1 MHMNIRWLLGA
12 LTDLDEIY
20 IAIRPDNPPAAE
32 HVLAEIRAA
41 VRRLPEMPNLG
52 RVGRWARTRE
62 LVLPPSYIVAYRLTD
77 EAIEIIAVRHVAREW
92 PDEPAA

>member
-1 MHMNIRWLLGA
+1 MNIRWLLGA

-20 IAIRPDNPPAAE
+20 TAIKADNPPAAE
-32 HVLAEIRAA
+32 QVLAEIRAA
-41 VRRLPEMPNLG
+41 VRRLPDMPNLG

-62 LVLPPSYIVAYRLTD
+62 LVLPPSYVVAYRLTD

>member
-1 MHMNIRWLLGA
+1 MNIRWLLEA

-20 IAIRPDNPPAAE
+20 TAIKADNPPAAE
-32 HVLAEIRAA
+32 QLRLEIREA
-41 VRRLPEMPNLG
+41 VRRLPDMPNLG

-62 LVLPPSYIVAYRLTD
+62 LVLPPSYVVAYRLTD

-92 PDEPAA
+92 PEEPTA